1 MASTVTKLLTGK
13 SIAVVTHYYGT
24 GPGEALHEFLPSRVS
39 NFFWLGYPLFGGK
52 PVILQTKLTGKKG
65 QLDEQRW
72 GWLPEPLLYVS
83 EVVHTVRR
91 VIATGAIFDL
101 YIGIDSLNALAGIVL
116 KRLGRVK
123 KVAFYTIDFVSQRFR
138 NPLLNALYHRIDRFC
153 VEHADIT
160 WNLSRR
166 MVEGR
171 EKVSGFPKRLRKK
184 QIELPIGVWW
194 QRIKPVPFSKV
205 NKNHTIFVGHLTEKQ
220 GLQLM
225 IEAIPLISHQLPQF
239 HLDIIGDGPYRKTLE
254 QLVAQKGL
262 RKAVTFHGFIKSDAT
277 VERLV
282 AKSALTLALYR
293 KEKDPFSYY
302 ADPGKLKVY
311 LAAGVPVVLT
321 DVPAVARAIA
331 RAKAG
336 VLTEYDAR
344 SVANAITKLLKNPRQ
359 LARYR
364 AKARAFAKQF
374 DWPVIFEKAF
384 RSVM

>member
-1 MASTVTKLLTGK
+1 MRETVTRLLADK
-13 SIAVVTHYYGT
+13 SVAAVSHYYGT
-24 GPGEALHEFLPSRVS
+24 GPIEALREYLPNRAAH
-39 NFFWLGYPLFGGK
+39 FFWLAYPLYQGK
-52 PVILQTKLTGKKG
+52 PIKQITGNNKQVTVKEKRWIMMPEVIRYCREVLHTIRAVIKTG
-65 QLDEQRW
+65 QR
-72 GWLPEPLLYVS
+72 
-83 EVVHTVRR
+83 
-91 VIATGAIFDL
+91 FDL
-101 YIGIDSLNALAGIVL
+101 YIGIDNLNALAGIVL
-116 KRLGRVK
+116 RWLGRVG
-123 KVAFYTIDFVSQRFR
+123 KVAYYTIDFVPERFS
-138 NPLLNALYHRIDRFC
+138 NPLLNALYHRVDRFC

-205 NKNHTIFVGHLTEKQ
+205 NKNHIIFVGHLTEKQ
-220 GLQLM
+220 GLQLV
-225 IEAIPLISHQLPQF
+225 IAAIPLIVRQVPQF
-239 HLDIIGDGPYRKTLE
+239 HLDIVGDGPYRKTLE

-293 KEKDPFSYY
+293 KENDPFSYY

-336 VLTEYDAR
+336 VLTEYDAC
-344 SVANAITKLLKNPRQ
+344 SVANAITKLLKNPKQ
-359 LARYR
+359 LLSYR